1 MIIRL
6 RPYQREMLI
15 EHFSSKY
22 TSPKHLQDR
31 FGRPMTEQEISQ
43 YVSGLDFEKDYLIA
57 DLDVSLPEPRIEAF
71 GHLVMLP
78 DGNAEF
84 GVSWTQGGFEAAA
97 RVSNVAYE
105 LLTEFKP
112 RNLKEIKLHVYKGLA
127 KTIMPILDGSRK
139 GTFQSAVGVP
149 RVRHAGRFPVD
160 MSVIWI

>member
-57 DLDVSLPEPRIEAF
+57 DLSF
-71 GHLVMLP
+71 HSG
-78 DGNAEF
+78 
-84 GVSWTQGGFEAAA
+84 
-97 RVSNVAYE
+97 
-105 LLTEFKP
+105 
-112 RNLKEIKLHVYKGLA
+112 
-127 KTIMPILDGSRK
+127 
-139 GTFQSAVGVP
+139 
-149 RVRHAGRFPVD
+149 
-160 MSVIWI
+160 